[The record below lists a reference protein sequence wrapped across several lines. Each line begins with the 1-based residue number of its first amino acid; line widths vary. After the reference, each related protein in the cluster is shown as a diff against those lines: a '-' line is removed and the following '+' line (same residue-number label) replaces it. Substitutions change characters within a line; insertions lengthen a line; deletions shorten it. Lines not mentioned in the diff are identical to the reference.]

1 MCVCTQL
8 CLTLCDPLDYSQPGS
23 SVHGIFQTR
32 ILEWVAISYSRG
44 LPDPRIK
51 STSPALQVDSLPF
64 EPSGKQRNS
73 LVVQWLGLC
82 IFTAEGLGSVP
93 GQGNKI
99 PQAMQCGQNIFLKSV
114 VKNSNSRTDSSN
126 SSNSNND
133 SVSR

>member
-1 MCVCTQL
+1 MCTQL

-114 VKNSNSRTDSSN
+114 VKNSNSRTDSSS